1 MDQGGITPETS
12 KPKRRL
18 PFCSVSICNSTEPR
32 CYHRFPKD
40 LYLQELWIRACNSK
54 KKISLS
60 TARIC
65 QYHFLPND
73 YCRDLRNELMGLPI
87 RMKLKENAVPTQSLS
102 LSHVWIEH
110 DYCKSIESPEGCSLN
125 HEEGLNIAPSIVKKE
140 CTPGLDKLKISL
152 VEIPSNQSAQMEEI
166 KYFQVLK
173 DTPGS
178 FSMDRQNG
186 EERYDVLS
194 RKLHSHEEKYKK
206 LMYEF
211 KQLKRKSSHLR
222 RELKRQKEKTISKQC
237 SIKQVKSYLKDFLP
251 RSQINFIFKKS
262 SQPGHWE
269 ENEILHSFL
278 LHRISSKA
286 YNYLNQNK
294 LMALP
299 GCSTLRKWIKNFECN
314 LGIQKASLN
323 KLSFALRNNI
333 DKPNFNLCSLIF
345 DSYKFDAKN
354 KNFGPFKQLQVA
366 MISSISHQWELPIF
380 LDLECP
386 VTKLLVMRIIHAVE
400 EKGAIITSVTC
411 RSGPSYHRLMCELGF
426 SSEKPYFTFSKDASR
441 KIFVFANPIHSVQM
455 FSNYIL
461 QTGFELPDKSILTK
475 DLFHPLLQNFDISTN
490 QFQLKNEEDEEMEEG
505 DDEDEE
511 HEGISQ
517 FEATEVQLF
526 SHEAAELIVNQFPD
540 QVNISVFVELMAN
553 WLNIFNS
560 SASWDS
566 DKYKCAFGVHE
577 KEQFRIIRS
586 VIKKMGGIRQPG
598 TKHLLQCQLSIII
611 TSHALIQLYEHL
623 KSQFSLECILTS
635 QLTLQSIGNIFSK
648 FKDFDTKGL
657 SPLSLLK
664 RIRLTIVGED
674 NTTEGEEEED
684 TKNGVEVDGIFLR
697 SGIDDSVS
705 DIQESVNVILASSVE
720 CIGTSD

>member
-1 MDQGGITPETS
+1 MQ
-12 KPKRRL
+12 
-18 PFCSVSICNSTEPR
+18 F
-32 CYHRFPKD
+32 
-40 LYLQELWIRACNSK
+40 
-54 KKISLS
+54 
-60 TARIC
+60 
-65 QYHFLPND
+65 
-73 YCRDLRNELMGLPI
+73 
-87 RMKLKENAVPTQSLS
+87 
-102 LSHVWIEH
+102 
-110 DYCKSIESPEGCSLN
+110 
-125 HEEGLNIAPSIVKKE
+125 
-140 CTPGLDKLKISL
+140 
-152 VEIPSNQSAQMEEI
+152 
-166 KYFQVLK
+166 
-173 DTPGS
+173 
-178 FSMDRQNG
+178 
-186 EERYDVLS
+186 
-194 RKLHSHEEKYKK
+194 
-206 LMYEF
+206 
-211 KQLKRKSSHLR
+211 
-222 RELKRQKEKTISKQC
+222 
-237 SIKQVKSYLKDFLP
+237 
-251 RSQINFIFKKS
+251 
-262 SQPGHWE
+262 
-269 ENEILHSFL
+269 
-278 LHRISSKA
+278 
-286 YNYLNQNK
+286 
-294 LMALP
+294 
-299 GCSTLRKWIKNFECN
+299 
-314 LGIQKASLN
+314 
-323 KLSFALRNNI
+323 
-333 DKPNFNLCSLIF
+333 
-345 DSYKFDAKN
+345 SYKFDAKN

-455 FSNYIL
+455 FN
-461 QTGFELPDKSILTK
+461 
-475 DLFHPLLQNFDISTN
+475 LFHPLLQNFDISTN

-511 HEGISQ
+511 HERISQ

-566 DKYKCAFGVHE
+566 DKYKCALGVHE

-648 FKDFDTKGL
+648 
-657 SPLSLLK
+657 
-664 RIRLTIVGED
+664 LTIVGED

>member
-222 RELKRQKEKTISKQC
+222 RELKRQKEK
-237 SIKQVKSYLKDFLP
+237 
-251 RSQINFIFKKS
+251 NHFK
-262 SQPGHWE
+262 
-269 ENEILHSFL
+269 
-278 LHRISSKA
+278 A
-286 YNYLNQNK
+286 
-294 LMALP
+294 M
-299 GCSTLRKWIKNFECN
+299 
-314 LGIQKASLN
+314 
-323 KLSFALRNNI
+323 
-333 DKPNFNLCSLIF
+333 FN
-345 DSYKFDAKN
+345 
-354 KNFGPFKQLQVA
+354 
-366 MISSISHQWELPIF
+366 
-380 LDLECP
+380 
-386 VTKLLVMRIIHAVE
+386 
-400 EKGAIITSVTC
+400 
-411 RSGPSYHRLMCELGF
+411 
-426 SSEKPYFTFSKDASR
+426 
-441 KIFVFANPIHSVQM
+441 
-455 FSNYIL
+455 
-461 QTGFELPDKSILTK
+461 
-475 DLFHPLLQNFDISTN
+475 
-490 QFQLKNEEDEEMEEG
+490 
-505 DDEDEE
+505 
-511 HEGISQ
+511 
-517 FEATEVQLF
+517 
-526 SHEAAELIVNQFPD
+526 
-540 QVNISVFVELMAN
+540 
-553 WLNIFNS
+553 
-560 SASWDS
+560 
-566 DKYKCAFGVHE
+566 
-577 KEQFRIIRS
+577 
-586 VIKKMGGIRQPG
+586 
-598 TKHLLQCQLSIII
+598 
-611 TSHALIQLYEHL
+611 
-623 KSQFSLECILTS
+623 
-635 QLTLQSIGNIFSK
+635 
-648 FKDFDTKGL
+648 
-657 SPLSLLK
+657 
-664 RIRLTIVGED
+664 
-674 NTTEGEEEED
+674 
-684 TKNGVEVDGIFLR
+684 
-697 SGIDDSVS
+697 
-705 DIQESVNVILASSVE
+705 
-720 CIGTSD
+720 